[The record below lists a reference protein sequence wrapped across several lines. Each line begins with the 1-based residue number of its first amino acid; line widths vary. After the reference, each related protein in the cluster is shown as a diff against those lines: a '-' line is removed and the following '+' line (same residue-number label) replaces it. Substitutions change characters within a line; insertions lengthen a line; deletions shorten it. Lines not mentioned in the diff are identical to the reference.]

1 MRRIWKIAQVML
13 CVLLLGVA
21 TVIGYVFATAASPP
35 EGAEQVIADTVA
47 SQLPELIRGEAGYA
61 SSNGLSIWFES
72 LKPRQPARGTI
83 LLIIGISNDAFGW
96 PRSLIDALLAEGYQV
111 IRFDNRGTGL
121 SDWDTSAT
129 GSQAYSLLDMA
140 ADGVAVLDALGIER
154 AHLVGASMGGMIAQ
168 ELAAAFPDRTAS
180 LTAIMSSGHIEDP
193 ALPGMSRRTTKA
205 LVKTKIRYGFLG
217 GEANLVRLHLANRM
231 ILMGRA
237 EYELDV
243 REVAESVLYNLRKRR
258 GYNVRATIDHQ
269 TAVRLSGSRYA
280 ALADL
285 RVPALIIHGRD
296 DPLVP
301 IAHGVRLVEAIPG
314 ARGVWLDNM
323 GHDIPEH
330 LAGTLAREMAR
341 HFERSKPGAA
351 LSGLAPGALGD
362 ER

>member
-1 MRRIWKIAQVML
+1 MRRIWKLAKVT
-13 CVLLLGVA
+13 LGVLFLGVV
-21 TVIGYVFATAASPP
+21 TMIGYVVATAASPP
-35 EGAEQVIADTVA
+35 EGAEEVIAKTVA
-47 SQLPELIRGEAGYA
+47 APLPKLVRGRTGHA
-61 SSNGLSIWFES
+61 SSDGLSIWFES
-72 LKPRQPARGTI
+72 LKPRQPVRGTI

-96 PRSLIDALLAEGYQV
+96 PRSLIDELLGEGYQV

-121 SDWDTSAT
+121 SDWSTPGE
-129 GSQAYSLLDMA
+129 GSQPYSLLDMA
-140 ADGVAVLDALGIER
+140 ADGVAVLDELGIEK

-205 LVKTKIRYGFLG
+205 LVTTKIRYGILG
-217 GEANLVRLHLANRM
+217 GETNLVRLHLANRM
-231 ILMGRA
+231 ILMGGA

-243 REVAESVLYNLRKRR
+243 REVAENVLYNLRKRR
-258 GYNVRATIDHQ
+258 GYNMRAAFEHQ
-269 TAVRLSGSRYA
+269 TAVRLSGSRYE

-285 RVPALIIHGRD
+285 RVPTLVIHGRA

-301 IAHGVRLVEAIPG
+301 IAHGLRLVEAIPEAKG
-314 ARGVWLDNM
+314 LWLDEM

-330 LAGTLAREMAR
+330 LAGTLAGEMAR
-341 HFERSKPGAA
+341 HFERAKPTAA
-351 LSGLAPGALGD
+351 LSGLVPGPLEG